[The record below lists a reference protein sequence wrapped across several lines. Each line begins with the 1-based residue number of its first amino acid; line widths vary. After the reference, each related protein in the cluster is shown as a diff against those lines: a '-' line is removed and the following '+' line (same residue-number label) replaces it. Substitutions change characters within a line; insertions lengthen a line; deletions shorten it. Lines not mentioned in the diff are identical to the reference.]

1 MKTYIWGF
9 YLFLFMMDRKKL
21 TLQNVNLN
29 CSLFRSL
36 LLAQCMEMIK
46 NKYYSHMHSL
56 GFEKLRKDNRI
67 AQGIMIEYL

>member
-1 MKTYIWGF
+1 MKTYNWVF

-46 NKYYSHMHSL
+46 IN
-56 GFEKLRKDNRI
+56 I
-67 AQGIMIEYL
+67 IVICTV